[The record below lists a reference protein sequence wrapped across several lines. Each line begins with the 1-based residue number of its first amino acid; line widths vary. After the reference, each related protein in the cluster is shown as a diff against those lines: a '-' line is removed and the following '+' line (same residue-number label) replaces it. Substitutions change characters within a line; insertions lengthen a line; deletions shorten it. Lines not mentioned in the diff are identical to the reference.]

1 MSTVTS
7 AVKVATQGKL
17 PLAEGRMVNL
27 LTLQQPAPP
36 YFHDREG
43 FLVCPD

>member
-17 PLAEGRMVNL
+17 PLAEGSVVNL
-27 LTLQQPAPP
+27 LTLQQLAESAETDIAAVFP
-36 YFHDREG
+36 
-43 FLVCPD
+43 